1 MEYLEPYHSRDSS
14 TCADYQSCLI
24 CVSDANCAWC
34 ELKSICTTRNQTDSV
49 FCTSD
54 SDINEWKYLVIS
66 PQLCPNCSNYV
77 DCVDCIQSGYCE
89 WWSQEAKC
97 ERRGRFLIYLYII
110 INDILSNNNYYYM
123 YIIFYLKR
131 IPSISFV

>member
-14 TCADYQSCLI
+14 ICAGYQSCLI

-34 ELKSICTTRNQTDSV
+34 ELKSVCTTRNQTDSI
-49 FCTSD
+49 FCHSNN
-54 SDINEWKYLVIS
+54 DINEWKYLVIS
-66 PQLCPNCSNYV
+66 PQLCPNCSNHV

-97 ERRGRFLIYLYII
+97 ERRGRFVY
-110 INDILSNNNYYYM
+110 NNFRILSHNN
-123 YIIFYLKR
+123 IDVF
-131 IPSISFV
+131 